1 MEPKEFYEPTEAELK
16 ARSKRNIAIGVLLAL
31 FMVFIVFTIVSR
43 GIVMT
48 PGKNV

>member
-1 MEPKEFYEPTEAELK
+1 MEPEEFYEPTEAELQ
-16 ARSKRNIAIGVLLAL
+16 ARKKRNLAIAALLAL

-48 PGKNV
+48 PGKNF